1 MRAGRTSSTPWSRPG
16 LQTVARL
23 SPRFHPRLRQ
33 QEDRDAV
40 TAGPS
45 IVALREVSKSYPSGT
60 IALDR
65 LSLDVGAGE
74 LLSLLGP
81 SGCGKSTLLRL
92 IAGLAEPSAGRIE
105 WMDPPASHRLGFV

>member
-1 MRAGRTSSTPWSRPG
+1 
-16 LQTVARL
+16 
-23 SPRFHPRLRQ
+23 
-33 QEDRDAV
+33 V

-74 LLSLLGP
+74 LLSLLGRP
-81 SGCGKSTLLRL
+81 VAARARSC
-92 IAGLAEPSAGRIE
+92 
-105 WMDPPASHRLGFV
+105 D

>member
-1 MRAGRTSSTPWSRPG
+1 
-16 LQTVARL
+16 
-23 SPRFHPRLRQ
+23 
-33 QEDRDAV
+33 V

-92 IAGLAEPSAGRIE
+92 IVPT
-105 WMDPPASHRLGFV
+105 SHAPRRSDSTVESGGQCA